1 MSVAKGP
8 KVYAEYKRK
17 LRNGY
22 YHDYYLQRSKTDP
35 DYVEKRRTAARA
47 FARKKREEIK
57 LGEPV
62 EP

>member
-1 MSVAKGP
+1 MSVAKGS

-22 YHDYYLQRSKTDP
+22 YRDYYLRRSKTDP
-35 DYVEKRRTAARA
+35 DYLEKRRAAARA

-57 LGEPV
+57 SNV
-62 EP
+62 EPR